1 MSSSEYVSIR
11 EEVLSLLSSHYPE
24 MCERFGIES
33 VALFGSVSRGEDTAE
48 SDVDVLYT
56 FQEGKATYRN
66 LSGLSLYL
74 EKLLGRKTDLVS
86 RKWIDE
92 GLLSVIRDDII
103 PCSPAALGA
112 A

>member
-11 EEVLSLLSSHYPE
+11 EMVLSLLSLHYPE
-24 MCERFGIES
+24 MRERFGIES
-33 VALFGSVSRGEDTAE
+33 VALFGSVSRGEDTTE

-74 EKLLGRKTDLVS
+74 EELLGRKINLVS

-103 PCSPAALGA
+103 PCSPAVFGA